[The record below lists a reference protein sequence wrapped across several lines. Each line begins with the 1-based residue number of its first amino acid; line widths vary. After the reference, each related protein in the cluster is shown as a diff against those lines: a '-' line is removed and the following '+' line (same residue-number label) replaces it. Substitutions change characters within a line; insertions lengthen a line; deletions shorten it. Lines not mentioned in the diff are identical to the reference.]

1 MTTSLSNLDAQPRRD
16 LGIPFTRK
24 DQLTPPPSQAHRL
37 VQQRVPAMMAY
48 AVSEGRLFWLKTS
61 EWSVLLVSVA
71 LCGFLTLLFLIAF
84 TAGCNVRRSPSRGRS
99 RAELRPPPRNNT
111 GGVFA
116 AGCPWGLGSPSFAPL
131 GFFVSARATYRSK
144 VAPRHPVGALG
155 HFNVRHFLVV
165 AHCERLLKTAFC
177 ADECLV
183 LQIKSAVGSFDQLE
197 PQFTAAFAAPRRW
210 RRLSHGA
217 HGISFRPIC
226 FGTRE
231 RGAQRGPD

>member
-1 MTTSLSNLDAQPRRD
+1 MWKEP
-16 LGIPFTRK
+16 
-24 DQLTPPPSQAHRL
+24 
-37 VQQRVPAMMAY
+37 
-48 AVSEGRLFWLKTS
+48 
-61 EWSVLLVSVA
+61 
-71 LCGFLTLLFLIAF
+71 
-84 TAGCNVRRSPSRGRS
+84 PSRGRS

-116 AGCPWGLGSPSFAPL
+116 TGRPWPAWVRLPLHPWASSFGRGLSIVP
-131 GFFVSARATYRSK
+131 RS
-144 VAPRHPVGALG
+144 RHVTPVGALG
-155 HFNVRHFLVV
+155 YFNVRHFLVV
-165 AHCERLLKTAFC
+165 AHCKRLLKTAFC

-210 RRLSHGA
+210 RRLSRGA